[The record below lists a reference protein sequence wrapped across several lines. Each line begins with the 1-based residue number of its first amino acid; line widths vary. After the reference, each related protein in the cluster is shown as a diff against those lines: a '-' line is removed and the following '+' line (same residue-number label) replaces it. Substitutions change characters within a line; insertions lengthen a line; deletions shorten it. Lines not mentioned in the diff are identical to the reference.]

1 MPRVPV
7 SNYPTRGTGTHHP
20 NVINRT
26 RFPLDLEN
34 LENHGK
40 PGKPGEMVVVVV
52 WGGWGGSAKTWKNLS
67 KHGKK
72 IYFEV

>member
-1 MPRVPV
+1 MRRVPV
-7 SNYPTRGTGTHHP
+7 SNYPTRGTGTRHP

-40 PGKPGEMVVVVV
+40 PGKPGEMVV
-52 WGGWGGSAKTWKNLS
+52 GGGGVSKNLEKSFKTWK
-67 KHGKK
+67 KK
-72 IYFEV
+72 LF